1 MPPRPVEIA
10 WRSPFSATTSMYPAA
25 AHRTPSTVLCNRS
38 FRTHRLDTEKSAI
51 SRALRTSRQR
61 AASEQAET
69 LKRQRPYCRRLAK
82 YSSPDT
88 PNKVAGEL
96 QSAIRVV
103 NADLVISVYAQRS
116 RAST

>member
-1 MPPRPVEIA
+1 MPPQPVEIA

-38 FRTHRLDTEKSAI
+38 FRTHRLDIEKSAI

-69 LKRQRPYCRRLAK
+69 LKRQPDHTAAGWQNTAG
-82 YSSPDT
+82 PDT

-96 QSAIRVV
+96 ESAIRVV
-103 NADLVISVYAQRS
+103 NADLVI
-116 RAST
+116 